1 MIRGDLFGNLCYNVY
16 CIEKAYIVLLII
28 PIFFVLLFF
37 IYKNLIKF
45 RNDAEKKRF
54 KKRKK
59 WLRFFVLITRTLVI
73 LMMLFSMAL
82 PFTTEETV
90 THGDEIINLL
100 VDSTDSMGVFD
111 AGLLE
116 EVKEKLQGDMALDMS
131 QISSGKRSELGEGI
145 LRKMQGN
152 DNLLLLTD
160 GNNHF
165 GKSLLDVGLYSRISD
180 TRLFA
185 VDIEPRENDAYV
197 EIFGPGETIAD
208 TPNRFRVK
216 VSYIGGQPEFTLQI
230 YIDDKLEF
238 SGKNIFEKEI
248 LKTFGEGYHKI
259 MAKIIVVDF
268 FEQNNIFYKTVK
280 AVPKPTIVFVSGKS
294 SLMKDGLKD
303 IYELKSF
310 SSLPNDLS
318 KYSAVVIDDI
328 PYSSLK
334 SRIDD
339 LTGFLLD
346 GNGLVFIGGRKSFD
360 KGGYKETL
368 IESMLPVKMG
378 TGKIIEPL
386 KHNIVIALDI
396 SGSFGD
402 FSFKS
407 SSEHSTLDLGK
418 GMVVKMIEGFRDDIS
433 VGLVAFT
440 ELGKI
445 ISEPIELKDNRPGL
459 IQNIK
464 TLYGL
469 KGAGTSIEQGLF
481 MAELAL
487 EKVKGTKN
495 VILISDGKEPG
506 RIGENPATIRRVR
519 RMAEKG
525 IKIFTVGLP
534 SLEKGRKSIDKES
547 MSRIAAL
554 GNGNYF
560 EPTEYQFLNVFFG
573 KPEEKEKIFSGSSN
587 LAVMDKEH
595 FITKDLDLNARITG
609 VNFVIP
615 KLGARSLI
623 FTGDGNP
630 VLNSWNF
637 GLGRVIT
644 LATDDGGQWAGDLLK
659 KENSMLITRIINYAV
674 GNPEKDKELS
684 IDAKDSYLGEESE
697 IFVRSEKYPIS
708 QKLTFTKQGE
718 NIYKASFTPDKEGFY
733 QFFDSIVAINP
744 PREYYDLG
752 VDPEL
757 KDMVEISGGRIL
769 KIDDNDVIEQIKS
782 LSERVEMK
790 RKDLKLYPLGIAL
803 VIFII
808 ELIIRKMYEHKKYKG

>member
-1 MIRGDLFGNLCYNVY
+1 
-16 CIEKAYIVLLII
+16 
-28 PIFFVLLFF
+28 
-37 IYKNLIKF
+37 
-45 RNDAEKKRF
+45 
-54 KKRKK
+54 
-59 WLRFFVLITRTLVI
+59 
-73 LMMLFSMAL
+73 
-82 PFTTEETV
+82 
-90 THGDEIINLL
+90 
-100 VDSTDSMGVFD
+100 
-111 AGLLE
+111 
-116 EVKEKLQGDMALDMS
+116 
-131 QISSGKRSELGEGI
+131 
-145 LRKMQGN
+145 
-152 DNLLLLTD
+152 
-160 GNNHF
+160 
-165 GKSLLDVGLYSRISD
+165 
-180 TRLFA
+180 
-185 VDIEPRENDAYV
+185 
-197 EIFGPGETIAD
+197 
-208 TPNRFRVK
+208 
-216 VSYIGGQPEFTLQI
+216 
-230 YIDDKLEF
+230 
-238 SGKNIFEKEI
+238 
-248 LKTFGEGYHKI
+248 

-280 AVPKPTIVFVSGKS
+280 AVPKPTIAFVSGKS

-303 IYELKSF
+303 IYVLKSF

-769 KIDDNDVIEQIKS
+769 KID
-782 LSERVEMK
+782 
-790 RKDLKLYPLGIAL
+790 
-803 VIFII
+803 
-808 ELIIRKMYEHKKYKG
+808 